1 MMLPG
6 KVVIFIPPL
15 VVASAWPFSG
25 TETVMVLTSLGGMF
39 VAIIGAWKA
48 NAAKE
53 EASQAKLAVNGHL
66 LKLQVE
72 QDKAKK
78 ERDMEFERLLQ
89 SVKDASRAEGEEI
102 ARKAA
107 ELLAAKVAEGVARD
121 RDKSLPAPNISHVAV
136 PVVMPASAPGA
147 APQTRIGEA
156 IVELTAAAVE
166 TSESADKTVELAKKH
181 PK

>member
-1 MMLPG
+1 MNKLAIIG
-6 KVVIFIPPL
+6 IPFPA
-15 VVASAWPFSG
+15 VALAFVWPFTG
-25 TETVMVLTSLGGMF
+25 TETVMVMTSIGAMT
-39 VAIIGAWKA
+39 VSIIGAIKA
-48 NAAKE
+48 SEAK
-53 EASQAKLAVNGHL
+53 QAVNGHL
-66 LKLQVE
+66 LKLQTE
-72 QDKAKK
+72 QDKAKR
-78 ERDMEFERLLQ
+78 EREAEFERLLQ

-121 RDKSLPAPNISHVAV
+121 RAGTTLPAPNISHVAV

-166 TSESADKTVELAKKH
+166 TSEAADKTVDLAKKH